1 MKEDRGSHDLEL
13 VIQKLKLQVRFLN
26 EQIAHTAKRVKELED
41 ISEGHRKLNGELRKE
56 IYYWKEKSAESEKD
70 KNLLQGYKNVIHD
83 LSSQL
88 RKAGK

>member
-1 MKEDRGSHDLEL
+1 MKENRESHDLEERIDRL
-13 VIQKLKLQVRFLN
+13 
-26 EQIAHTAKRVKELED
+26 TKRVKELED
-41 ISEGHRKLNGELRKE
+41 ISEGHRMLNGELRKE